1 MQNSDATPDLATH
14 TVPAT
19 IPTTGQHAVQPVNIA
34 VAISRGGLMH
44 LSPVE
49 AAHFIAASLE
59 DALDLLAMTRAYL
72 PEDDKAA
79 HPRIG
84 TAAVARTRI
93 QEALD
98 AFKKLQDLP
107 PIHARN

>member
-1 MQNSDATPDLATH
+1 MQNSDATTQ
-14 TVPAT
+14 PALT
-19 IPTTGQHAVQPVNIA
+19 TTGMHAVQPAALPVNIA

-44 LSPVE
+44 LTPAE
-49 AAHFIAASLE
+49 AEHFIAASLE
-59 DALDLLAMTRAYL
+59 DALDLLAMTRAHL
-72 PEDDKAA
+72 PEDDKSE

-98 AFKKLQDLP
+98 AFKKLQALP
-107 PIHARN
+107 PISAKI